1 VSDHGTIAGVA
12 TVLLGGSGGYVASE
26 LIRSLAARRQRRLDE
41 TKAPSEIEATISAGA
56 RDAVSAL
63 RETLGELRSEL
74 ADLRERCETGERELE
89 EERKLRRTL
98 ERKVALL
105 EQRLAR
111 RN

>member
-1 VSDHGTIAGVA
+1 MADHATIAGVA

-26 LIRSLAARRQRRLDE
+26 LIRSLAARKQRRLDE
-41 TKAPSEIEATISAGA
+41 TKAPSEIESTISAGA

-74 ADLRERCETGERELE
+74 AELRERCETSERELA
-89 EERKLRRTL
+89 EERHRRRTL

-105 EQRLAR
+105 EQQLGAR
-111 RN
+111 P